1 MIHRSN
7 GHGNDT
13 GRPVAAGTEASRGND
28 ITDDDAATDE
38 LVRLAAQQIDDDT
51 ASALAFDERR
61 LQWQG
66 EEERR
71 RIEEGDLNG
80 AHRRAV
86 MQLARRIQA
95 AALSARLPMRRRDGR
110 PSIRVGNGRSLIID
124 AIDRAGLEEVLTEDR
139 LAPRIDLGV
148 AAGVGRD
155 LWDEPCASWI
165 ELPVDIP
172 AGRYIGLGVN
182 GDSMEPL
189 MHTGDTILVRVGT
202 DVQPNTV
209 IVARH
214 PDDGYVVKRV
224 DRLTPTTIQL
234 ASLNAGYPVLAIP
247 RDPSLIVGTVVLRWC
262 AHEGQ
267 SA

>member
-1 MIHRSN
+1 M
-7 GHGNDT
+7 
-13 GRPVAAGTEASRGND
+13 
-28 ITDDDAATDE
+28 DDDAATDE
-38 LVRLAAQQIDDDT
+38 LVRLAAQRIDDDA
-51 ASALAFDERR
+51 ASELAFDERR

-71 RIEEGDLNG
+71 RIEEDDLNG
-80 AHRRAV
+80 AHRLAV

-95 AALSARLPMRRRDGR
+95 AALLARLPIRRRDGR
-110 PSIRVGNGRSLIID
+110 PTIRVGNGRDSVID
-124 AIDRAGLEEVLTEDR
+124 ATGRAGLDAMVAEDR
-139 LAPRIDLGV
+139 LAPRVDLGV

-155 LWDEPCASWI
+155 LWDEPCDSWI
-165 ELPVDIP
+165 ELPLDMP

-202 DVQPNTV
+202 DVQQNTV

-234 ASLNAGYPVLAIP
+234 ASLNAGYPMLAIP

-262 AHEGQ
+262 AHE
-267 SA
+267 

>member
-1 MIHRSN
+1 
-7 GHGNDT
+7 
-13 GRPVAAGTEASRGND
+13 
-28 ITDDDAATDE
+28 
-38 LVRLAAQQIDDDT
+38 
-51 ASALAFDERR
+51 
-61 LQWQG
+61 
-66 EEERR
+66 
-71 RIEEGDLNG
+71 
-80 AHRRAV
+80 
-86 MQLARRIQA
+86 
-95 AALSARLPMRRRDGR
+95 
-110 PSIRVGNGRSLIID
+110 
-124 AIDRAGLEEVLTEDR
+124 
-139 LAPRIDLGV
+139 
-148 AAGVGRD
+148 
-155 LWDEPCASWI
+155 
-165 ELPVDIP
+165 
-172 AGRYIGLGVN
+172 
-182 GDSMEPL
+182 

>member
-1 MIHRSN
+1 MIDRSRSHEN
-7 GHGNDT
+7 GSGRT
-13 GRPVAAGTEASRGND
+13 GPTSIPSFRDSGF
-28 ITDDDAATDE
+28 TDEDSATDE
-38 LVRLAAQQIDDDT
+38 LVRLAGQHLDADV
-51 ASALAFDERR
+51 SSEVAFDERR

-71 RIEEGDLNG
+71 RAEEGDLEG
-80 AHRRAV
+80 AGRRAV

-95 AALSARLPMRRRDGR
+95 AALSARLPMRRRSGR
-110 PSIRVGNGRSLIID
+110 PNLRSRNERSTVVDAMGRGPEA
-124 AIDRAGLEEVLTEDR
+124 AIASER

-155 LWDEPCASWI
+155 LWDEPCDSWI
-165 ELPVDIP
+165 ELPVDMP

-234 ASLNAGYPVLAIP
+234 ASLNAGYPTLAIP

-262 AHEGQ
+262 AHEE
-267 SA
+267 SKA